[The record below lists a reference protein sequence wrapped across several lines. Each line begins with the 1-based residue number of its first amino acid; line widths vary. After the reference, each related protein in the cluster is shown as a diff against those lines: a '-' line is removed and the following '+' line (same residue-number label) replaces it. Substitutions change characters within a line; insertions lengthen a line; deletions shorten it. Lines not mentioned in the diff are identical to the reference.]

1 MVMTNKNARATV
13 LAEIASGARGVFRGV
28 EAGRNLTS
36 CLAALGLVV
45 GSPLEVLQNSG
56 RGPVLVRV
64 HNTRVALGRNEARK
78 VLIEKIEE

>member
-1 MVMTNKNARATV
+1 MTNENSRCAVLSDMAT
-13 LAEIASGARGVFRGV
+13 GARVVFRCAQ
-28 EAGRNLTS
+28 AGRELNS
-36 CLAALGLVV
+36 RLAALGLVA

-78 VLIEKIEE
+78 ILVEKIEQ

>member
-1 MVMTNKNARATV
+1 MTSESPRRAV
-13 LAEIASGARGVFRGV
+13 LAEIATGARVVFRGMDS
-28 EAGRNLTS
+28 GRGLTS
-36 CLAALGLVV
+36 RLAALGLVA

-78 VLIEKIEE
+78 VLVEKIEE